1 MFCVIQAWKFTKILH
16 SAVDVFAGILL
27 YKTNVGI
34 LRNKIWTLSNIRDEA
49 FL

>member
-1 MFCVIQAWKFTKILH
+1 MFCVIQACNFTKILH

-34 LRNKIWTLSNIRDEA
+34 LRNKIWTLSKIRDEA